1 MDKVH
6 EDLSKWFK
14 EKWVNIGKK
23 DKSGKHPKCGT
34 SGDKQAY
41 AKCVPASKAK
51 SMSKKDKESAT
62 RRKRAAQNKAG
73 RGGKKQPGQGRK
85 PIMVKT
91 KKENIQMKESILH
104 EKLNLFLEKNVPTN
118 PSKWSYY
125 KSQAKKKFDVYPS
138 AYANAWAAKNY
149 KSKGGGWRTTKESV
163 NENDSYSITDDK
175 GRHFLLI
182 VGEEPKDSKGKSDY
196 KKDGFYISPQK
207 GFKGLITAYFKDE
220 KTLKRN
226 IDKKYHNQLGE
237 SINEAKSM
245 DMKKRLKVYDK
256 LKKGDKIRIKFG
268 NAIRRDN
275 ETVLVVSKGKTLV
288 GKAQVERIILK
299 NPANPNGVKYYLYN
313 RDGNVSLAKGDMA
326 AVIVDMIPESIN
338 EMDLNDPIM
347 VKLRAAQIKKN
358 KDAAKKIEKQKKI
371 NPDYKA
377 LKNSPKI
384 KALKNK
390 RAEIMRDM
398 EQEAEPEGG
407 KIADRYGRELN
418 KIDNAII
425 KLGGNPM
432 SESINE
438 AKEPEVITT
447 LRKIVKNKQ
456 NDLIKDTKS
465 GKKVRVDMNSA
476 NLMVQVYDAL
486 KQQSNKDK
494 FVKSGIVS
502 MGHMAYKLM
511 KKENTSEVIEEAEYQ
526 GRKVELN
533 KPMQGDSKKFKVYVK
548 NEKGNVIVVHFGA
561 KGMNIKKNNPK
572 ARKSFRAR
580 MNCDN
585 PGPKWKANYWSC
597 RKW

>member
-1 MDKVH
+1 MVFVQSKGNTMKLTDIRNSLNEISAIGGLKQVVKGNTKEVEGIKLSKEMAQAMIDWFNSSPYGRKYPKAAKARLH
-6 EDLSKWFK
+6 LSLGIMMSFGLDRYAKFKGAKEELKHIKDLSKAMRDN
-14 EKWVNIGKK
+14 VN
-23 DKSGKHPKCGT
+23 
-34 SGDKQAY
+34 
-41 AKCVPASKAK
+41 
-51 SMSKKDKESAT
+51 E
-62 RRKRAAQNKAG
+62 
-73 RGGKKQPGQGRK
+73 
-85 PIMVKT
+85 
-91 KKENIQMKESILH
+91 
-104 EKLNLFLEKNVPTN
+104 
-118 PSKWSYY
+118 
-125 KSQAKKKFDVYPS
+125 
-138 AYANAWAAKNY
+138 
-149 KSKGGGWRTTKESV
+149 ESV
-163 NENDSYSITDDK
+163 NEVNYDDSLADFNK
-175 GRHFLLI
+175 EL
-182 VGEEPKDSKGKSDY
+182 
-196 KKDGFYISPQK
+196 
-207 GFKGLITAYFKDE
+207 E
-220 KTLKRN
+220 KTSEVKKAAKHYNKSTKEVVKALQTRIKVNRYS
-226 IDKKYHNQLGE
+226 DKSIKQISINYTEDGPLSSKVTIKLSKNYKQNE
-237 SINEAKSM
+237 SVNEAKSM
-245 DMKKRLKVYDK
+245 DTSKRLKVYDK
-256 LKKGDKIRIKFG
+256 LKKGDEITIKYGSSMSSGREGKFKV
-268 NAIRRDN
+268 
-275 ETVLVVSKGKTLV
+275 TKGKTLV
-288 GKAQVERIILK
+288 GKQKVERIILQNVS
-299 NPANPNGVKYYLYN
+299 NPKGVKYFLYQRN
-313 RDGNVSLAKGDMA
+313 GNVTMAIGNMA
-326 AVIVDMIPESIN
+326 ATIEDMHEGIN

-377 LKNSPKI
+377 LKNAPKI

-486 KQQSNKDK
+486 KQSNKDK
-494 FVKSGIVS
+494 FVKSGIVM
-502 MGHMAYKLM
+502 MGHTAYKLM

-548 NEKGNVIVVHFGA
+548 NAKGNVVVVHFGQ